1 MTPTMKAASWP
12 EGFYPAP
19 TVCPEV
25 LQRTAVLLE
34 TEILDS
40 KLSDFFLQIRTE
52 LLSILRLT
60 GAEEVFASAGTAVV
74 DIPVSPHIG
83 HHSR

>member
-1 MTPTMKAASWP
+1 MKAASCP
-12 EGFYPAP
+12 DVLYPAL

-25 LQRTAVLLE
+25 LQGTAILLQ
-34 TEILDS
+34 TEISDS

-52 LLSILRLT
+52 LLSILQLF

-74 DIPVSPHIG
+74 DILVSPHIEQ
-83 HHSR
+83 HSC